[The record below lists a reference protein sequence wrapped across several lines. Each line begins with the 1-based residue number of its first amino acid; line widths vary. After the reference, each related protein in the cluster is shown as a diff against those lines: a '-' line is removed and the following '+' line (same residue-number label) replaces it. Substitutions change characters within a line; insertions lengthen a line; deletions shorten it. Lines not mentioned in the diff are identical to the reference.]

1 MTRGSAQDGVGIRV
15 KVSSIPVVGSA
26 WAPDSMLGPRLKAG
40 TRTRTRTSP
49 NLPVVVV
56 QGPPGT
62 GNDDGLVR
70 NKALK

>member
-1 MTRGSAQDGVGIRV
+1 MTRGLAQDVVYIGV

-26 WAPDSMLGPRLKAG
+26 WAQDSMLGLRLKAG
-40 TRTRTRTSP
+40 TRTRISP
-49 NLPVVVV
+49 NLPEVVV
-56 QGPPGT
+56 QGPHGT